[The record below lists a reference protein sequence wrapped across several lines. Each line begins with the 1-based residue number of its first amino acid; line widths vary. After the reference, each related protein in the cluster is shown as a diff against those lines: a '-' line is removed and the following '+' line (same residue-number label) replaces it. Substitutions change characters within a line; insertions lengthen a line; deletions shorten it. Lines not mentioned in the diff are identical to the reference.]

1 VSTDRGSVL
10 LTGATGRIG
19 SVLARG
25 FAQQGWNLA
34 LSCRDLAR
42 AQALEQECRQRGAG
56 SVVLLPSDLA
66 AGDAVMHLLSQ
77 LAAARFQ
84 PTVLINNTRD
94 RAHLE
99 TRADGTIADEHFMGE
114 LRLGVVVP
122 YELTN
127 ALASAP
133 SATLRSVVNISS
145 IYGMNVPQLRLY
157 ERSQDAPPPS
167 YGVAKAALLH
177 LTRELAV
184 RMAPRIRVNAVSFG
198 GVAGRASDAFTTRYE
213 AATPMGA
220 MLEDGDLFG
229 AVSFLAGDAAGA
241 VTGHNLVVDGGWTLW

>member
-1 VSTDRGSVL
+1 MSTDRGSVL

-19 SVLARG
+19 SVIARG
-25 FAQQGWNLA
+25 FAEQGWNLA
-34 LSCRDLAR
+34 FTFRDATRAR
-42 AQALEQECRQRGAG
+42 ALEQDCRQRGAG
-56 SVVLLPSDLA
+56 SVVLLPADLA
-66 AGDAVMHLLSQ
+66 AGAAVSQVVSQ
-77 LAAARFQ
+77 LSAAAFH

-99 TRADGTIADEHFMGE
+99 KRADGTIADANFTSE

-133 SATLRSVVNISS
+133 SATLRSVINISS
-145 IYGMNVPQLRLY
+145 IYGMNAPQLRLY
-157 ERSQDAPPPS
+157 ERSQDVPPPS

-177 LTRELAV
+177 LTKELAV

-198 GVAGRASDAFTTRYE
+198 GVAGRASEAFTRRYE
-213 AATPMGA
+213 DATPMHA
-220 MLEDGDLFG
+220 MLDDGDLFG
-229 AVSFLAGDAAGA
+229 AVSFLAGDASRA